1 MLATVIT
8 NNLPQIKN
16 ICQSHHV
23 KELYVFGSAAR
34 NEMKEDSDV
43 DFLYT
48 MQENIPE
55 MKYADNFFDMLWS
68 LEALLGKKVDMV
80 PEKYLRNR
88 FFIREVNETKQILY
102 KAS

>member
-1 MLATVIT
+1 MLASVIT
-8 NNLPQIKN
+8 NNLPQIKD
-16 ICQSHHV
+16 ICQKHHV
-23 KELYVFGSAAR
+23 KELYVFGSASR
-34 NEMKEDSDV
+34 NELKEDSDV

-55 MKYADNFFDMLWS
+55 MTYADKFFDMQWS

-102 KAS
+102 RVS